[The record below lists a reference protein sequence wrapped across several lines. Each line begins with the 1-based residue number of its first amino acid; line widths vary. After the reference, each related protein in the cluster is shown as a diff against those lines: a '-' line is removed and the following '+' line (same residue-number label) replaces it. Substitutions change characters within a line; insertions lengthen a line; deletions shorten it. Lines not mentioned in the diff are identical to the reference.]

1 MKKEDLI
8 NSIGK
13 EVKEK
18 LAECKTQEEM
28 KQILAEAGV
37 EPMDDELLDAVTG
50 GGPYLQ
56 PSIVYDIFR

>member
-1 MKKEDLI
+1 MKKDDLFNNI
-8 NSIGK
+8 SK

-37 EPMDDELLDAVTG
+37 EQLDDELLDAVTG

-56 PSIVYDIFR
+56 PEIVYDIFR